1 MFRSER
7 RRLARALGA
16 AIAAALLAAGC
27 ATPVAPPA
35 QPGAP
40 PSSWSGRFAVTW
52 SEPADPPREERA
64 SGRFLLREADGRTEL
79 DVFSP
84 FGQTLARAVAGPS
97 GAMLETSDGARHEA
111 QSAEALTEQVLGWR
125 VPVGRLADWLRG
137 GPRRGVIPASFQD
150 GGWSVSVDE
159 ADGAERPRRLTLRW
173 PTESAGPL
181 ASRRVTI
188 RLVVDSGD
196 AAS

>member
-35 QPGAP
+35 QPGALA
-40 PSSWSGRFAVTW
+40 SSWSGRFAVTW

-64 SGRFLLREADGRTEL
+64 SGRFLLRETDGRTQL

-84 FGQTLARAVAGPS
+84 FGQTLARAVASPS
-97 GAMLETSDGARHEA
+97 GAVLETSDGARHEA
-111 QSAEALTEQVLGWR
+111 PSAEALTEQVLGWR

-137 GPRRGVIPASFQD
+137 GPRGSAPPASFQD

-159 ADGAERPRRLTLRW
+159 ADTDERPRRLTLRW
-173 PTESAGPL
+173 PTEPAP
-181 ASRRVTI
+181 ARSRRVTI
-188 RLVVDSGD
+188 RLVVDPGD